1 MTTINLAALSLF
13 SFFAAVVVGTLARI
27 NIGLLSI
34 TLAFAIGVPFAGL
47 SVQQVAGGF
56 PVGLFLTLVAVTL
69 LFSQAR
75 ANGTLG
81 QIAALSVRICFGRAG
96 LIPVAFF
103 ALALLL
109 ASIGP
114 GNIAAVALLAPVAMN
129 AANRANISPFL
140 MALMVCSGANA
151 GAFSPVAPTGVIAS
165 GLMAQIGLAGHEWRT
180 FFVTLLA
187 QGLVAFAGY
196 LVFGGAR
203 LLGRRIE
210 ASAPAV
216 DTGPPLERRQW
227 LTLAAVSAVVLG
239 VVLLGLDV
247 SVGAFGAAV
256 VLALSRAADTGRALE
271 EMPWGT
277 ILLVCGVSVLTA
289 LVARTGGMDLFA
301 GVLAGLSTERSVTAV
316 IGFVT
321 GAVSVYSSSSGVVM
335 PAFLPTVPALVA
347 KLGGGDPLAIAS
359 AINVGSHLV
368 DVSPLSTLGALC
380 IAAAREEPGR
390 VRLFNQMLAWG
401 LSMSVVGAGVCWL
414 MFGW

>member
-1 MTTINLAALSLF
+1 VTLAALVLLA
-13 SFFAAVVVGTLARI
+13 FFAAVVAGTLARI

-34 TLAFAIGVPFAGL
+34 ALAFAIGVPFAGL

-69 LFSQAR
+69 LFSLAR
-75 ANGTLG
+75 SNGTLG
-81 QIAALSVRICFGRAG
+81 RIAALSVRVCSGRAG

-103 ALALLL
+103 GLALLL
-109 ASIGP
+109 ASLGP

-129 AANRANISPFL
+129 AASRAGISPFL

-151 GAFSPVAPTGVIAS
+151 GAFSPVAPTGVIAA
-165 GLMAQIGLAGHEWRT
+165 GLMAQTGLAGHEWRT

-187 QGLVAFAGY
+187 QSLVAFAGY

-203 LLGRRIE
+203 LLARPAGGLLSPAGE
-210 ASAPAV
+210 AGVPFAW
-216 DTGPPLERRQW
+216 RQW
-227 LTLAAVSAVVLG
+227 LTLAVLSAVVLG
-239 VVLLGLDV
+239 VMLLKLDV
-247 SVGAFGAAV
+247 SAVAFGAAA
-256 VLALSRAADTGRALE
+256 VLALLRAADTERALE

-277 ILLVCGVSVLTA
+277 ILLVCGVSVLIA

-301 GVLAGLSTERSVTAV
+301 GLLAGLSTERSITAV

-335 PAFLPTVPALVA
+335 PAFLPMVPALVA

-380 IAAAREEPGR
+380 IAAARKEPGR

-401 LSMSVVGAGVCWL
+401 VSMSVVGAGVCWL
-414 MFGW
+414 LFGR